1 MQLGIRI
8 SAIWNPKA
16 AQWITGRKNWKTQ
29 INAIPE
35 KKTARIWFHV
45 SSLGEFE
52 QARPVIEEL
61 KKSKPEVDIIL
72 TFFSPSGYEIRKNY
86 ALAKV
91 FYLPADLPGNAKYWI
106 KKVAPDLAI
115 FVKYDLWPGY
125 LLTLVKH
132 KIPFLLISAHFRPG
146 SLSSWS
152 IPPTSYLLKKANAIF
167 LQNEE
172 WREKLKQK
180 GFHNIHVAGDTRID
194 RTLSLAQET
203 HSRLPQQLRDLG
215 PFDLVAGSTW
225 KEDEEFLIAVSES
238 LNLKVILAPHDVSE
252 SNVSRLM
259 QNIAIP
265 ATRISK
271 ITGAND
277 KTRIVVVDNIGML
290 AYLYSLGKIAYIGGG
305 FGKGIHNTLEPA
317 AHHLPILFGPK
328 YSAFPEAVDMVRSGA
343 AISIHD
349 QLELQNAILHFLKDY
364 QRLGNLAFSYLEKHK
379 GATQII
385 TTYIR
390 ESIPFD
396 REI

>member
-8 SAIWNPKA
+8 SAAWNPKA
-16 AQWITGRKNWKTQ
+16 ANWITGRKNWKTH
-29 INAIPE
+29 INTIPE
-35 KKTARIWFHV
+35 KQSVRIWFHV

-61 KKSKPEVDIIL
+61 KKSKPEADIIL

-91 FYLPADLPGNAKYWI
+91 FYLPVDLPGNAKYWI
-106 KKVAPDLAI
+106 KQVKPDLAV

-125 LLTLVKH
+125 LLALVKH

-146 SLSSWS
+146 TLSSWS
-152 IPPTSYLLKKANAIF
+152 IPPTSYLLKKAKAIF

-172 WREKLKQK
+172 WMGKVKQK

-194 RTLSLAQET
+194 RTLSLVQET
-203 HSRLPQQLRDLG
+203 NDRLPQQLHDLR

-225 KEDEEFLIAVSES
+225 KEDEELLIPIIEQ

-252 SNVSRLM
+252 SNVARLM
-259 QNIAIP
+259 QHISLP

-277 KTRIVVVDNIGML
+277 KTRIIIVDNIGML

-317 AHHLPILFGPK
+317 AHRVPVIFGPK

-349 QLELQNAILHFLKDY
+349 QLELQNAIQHYLKDSGHF
-364 QRLGNLAFSYLEKHK
+364 GNLAFSYLEKHK

-385 TTYIR
+385 TAYIR

>member
-8 SAIWNPKA
+8 SAVWNPKA

-29 INAIPE
+29 INALP
-35 KKTARIWFHV
+35 KKQTVRIWFHV

-61 KKSKPEVDIIL
+61 KKSKPETDIIL
-72 TFFSPSGYEIRKNY
+72 TFFSPSGYAIRKNY

-91 FYLPADLPGNAKYWI
+91 YYLPIDLPGNATFWI
-106 KKVAPDLAI
+106 KQVNPDLAV

-125 LLTLVKH
+125 LLALIKH

-146 SLSSWS
+146 TLSSWS
-152 IPPTSYLLKKANAIF
+152 IPPTNYLLKKANAIF

-172 WREKLKQK
+172 WKDQLQRK

-194 RTLSLAQET
+194 RTLSLAKET
-203 HSRLPQQLRDLG
+203 RDGLPRQLHDLG

-225 KEDEEFLIAVSES
+225 KEDEELLIPVIEQ

-252 SNVSRLM
+252 TNVSRIM
-259 QNIAIP
+259 QNIPLPAI
-265 ATRISK
+265 RISK
-271 ITGAND
+271 ITEAND
-277 KTRIVVVDNIGML
+277 KTRIIVVDNIGML

-317 AHHLPILFGPK
+317 AHHLPIIFGPK
-328 YSAFPEAVDMVRSGA
+328 YSAFPEAIDMIRSGA
-343 AISIHD
+343 AISIQD
-349 QLELQNAILHFLKDY
+349 QIELKNAIGHFIKDNQY
-364 QRLGNLAFSYLEKHK
+364 FGNLAFSYLEKRK

-385 TTYIR
+385 SAYIR